1 MTQDEIKQIGELL
14 DLKIGQLEARINERF
29 TTLDQRSEPVERQ
42 VWQLDQKI
50 QQLEAR
56 MNEHFASLDHKIEET
71 KAEIVKSIADY
82 VDESLMPILD
92 QHIKR
97 LEHLEAHT
105 THPPGVSPDANA
117 L

>member
-14 DLKIGQLEARINERF
+14 DLKIGQLEARIGERF
-29 TTLDQRSEPVERQ
+29 TTLDHRADSAEQQ
-42 VWQLDQKI
+42 VGQLDHKI
-50 QQLEAR
+50 QQLEAH
-56 MNEHFASLDHKIEET
+56 MNEGFAALDHKIEET

-105 THPPGVSPDANA
+105 THPPGISPES
-117 L
+117 